1 MNKKNKV
8 KVKINVLLNNTAVKD
23 TVSGI
28 QFNKDEWV
36 EIDSD
41 IWDRLKDNVY
51 NQGGTRVKVL
61 ISDDEPEEIE
71 SVEDNEAVVED
82 VEEDFFIT
90 EEE

>member
-8 KVKINVLLNNTAVKD
+8 KAKINVLLNKTAVKD

-61 ISDDEPEEIE
+61 ISEDEPEEIE
-71 SVEDNEAVVED
+71 SVEDNKAVVED